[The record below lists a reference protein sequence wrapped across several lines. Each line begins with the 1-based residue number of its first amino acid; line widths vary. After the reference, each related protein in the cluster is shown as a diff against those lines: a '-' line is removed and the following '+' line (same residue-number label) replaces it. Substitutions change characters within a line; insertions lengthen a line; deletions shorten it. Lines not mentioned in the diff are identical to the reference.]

1 MISIII
7 PVLNEEEKLANLLQ
21 ELKQIEDPIS
31 FEIIV
36 VDGGSQDQT
45 VAIASK
51 FAAVYQLKQANR
63 GAQLKLGAEKSSGD
77 VLWFLHSDSKLAD
90 YRQGLRQ
97 IQDSLKDPR
106 YSAGYFQ
113 LVFDSQD
120 FFYRYLAKTSNLRA
134 RFLGLIFGDQ
144 GLFTTRQQYE
154 KTGGFEEIPLME
166 DWRFSRK
173 LWKQGK
179 FYQLPITITTS
190 SRRFR
195 KGKIRT
201 HLKMHKI
208 KLLYLLGVPPEKLVR
223 RYYK

>member
-21 ELKQIEDPIS
+21 KLKQIEDPIS

-77 VLWFLHSDSKLAD
+77 ILWFLHSDSKLAD

-208 KLLYLLGVPPEKLVR
+208 KLLYLLGVPPEKLAR

>member
-21 ELKQIEDPIS
+21 ELKQIEDLIS

>member
-77 VLWFLHSDSKLAD
+77 ILWFLHSDSKLAD

-97 IQDSLKDPR
+97 IQDSLKDPC

>member
-21 ELKQIEDPIS
+21 ELKQIEDLIS

-144 GLFTTRQQYE
+144 GLFTTREQYE

>member
-77 VLWFLHSDSKLAD
+77 ILWFLHSDSKLAD